1 MSEAA
6 AENEGRFKRNP
17 WRKMEDMSFE
27 MSQAQ
32 SGGMS

>member
-6 AENEGRFKRNP
+6 ATYEGRRNP

-27 MSQAQ
+27 MAQAQ
-32 SGGMS
+32 SGGM